1 MSASRLDS
9 FPVQWQ
15 RAAAL
20 ALLAAPMW
28 AHGAEAS
35 VTFGGPGTPPTSA
48 NPVSVQASHQ
58 IDNATYTADFSGA
71 ASLANGTMLAKVGA
85 TPHSVFLG
93 SPVASSAAMLVDQLK
108 VIGAGSALV
117 PLQLRMDVDALMTV
131 DPSMGANEGVTLWL
145 STLMSIDNA
154 LSSSMEV
161 MRRKTYDSSG
171 AINENTIECI
181 GQPCDLNQP
190 LTTAGVVDGKFVLN
204 LQVQPGVNIPL
215 TAYAVVYTYSGPEVF
230 GEVDLSQHLSYTLP
244 AGYTL
249 SSQSG
254 VFLTVA
260 VPEPSTAVLA
270 LAGGALLAGFLRRSA
285 TASAPRTRCD

>member
-1 MSASRLDS
+1 MSASRLES
-9 FPVQWQ
+9 FPGCWQ
-15 RAAAL
+15 RTAAAL
-20 ALLAAPMW
+20 LLGAPMW
-28 AHGAEAS
+28 AYGAEAS
-35 VTFGGPGTPPTSA
+35 VSFGGPGTPA
-48 NPVSVQASHQ
+48 NFVGPVSAQGSLHV
-58 IDNATYTADFSGA
+58 DNATATVDYSGA
-71 ASLANGTMLAKVGA
+71 ASLASGAMLARIGA
-85 TPHSVFLG
+85 TPHSVFLS
-93 SPVASSAAMLVDQLK
+93 SPVASSAAMLVEQLK
-108 VIGAGSALV
+108 VVGAGTALV

-145 STLMSIDNA
+145 STLMTIDNA
-154 LSSSMEV
+154 LSSSMEI

-171 AINENTIECI
+171 AINENSIECI

-190 LTTAGVVDGKFVLN
+190 LTVAGVIDGQFVLN

-254 VFLTVA
+254 VFLTA
-260 VPEPSTAVLA
+260 VPEPSTALLA
-270 LAGGALLAGFLRRSA
+270 LAGAALLAGLQRRRSTPKA
-285 TASAPRTRCD
+285 